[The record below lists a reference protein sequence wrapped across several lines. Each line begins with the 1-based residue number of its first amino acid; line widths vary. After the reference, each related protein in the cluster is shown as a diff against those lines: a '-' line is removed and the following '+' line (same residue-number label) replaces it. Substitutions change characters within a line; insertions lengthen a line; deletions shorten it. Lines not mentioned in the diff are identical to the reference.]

1 MIEEELLV
9 LLGTAASLGFLHTL
23 LGPDH
28 YVPFLAISRARGWS
42 ISKTA
47 WITGVCGLVHVG
59 SSVVIGIIGLR
70 LSYQLTSL
78 EAFEAFRGS
87 LAGWL
92 IIAFGLAYLVWGI
105 KRAVAKKNQ
114 KGVMEKLE
122 DSSANQP
129 TKKSYKQLLPWIL
142 FIVFLFGPCEPLIPV
157 LMFPAANISTMSI
170 LLVAGVFGLVT
181 IATMM
186 ALVLFPLYG
195 IQKIRI
201 PALQTYGHALAGG
214 LILLCGI
221 SVQFLGL

>member
-1 MIEEELLV
+1 MLDGQIIMLI
-9 LLGTAASLGFLHTL
+9 GTAVSLGFLHTL

-42 ISKTA
+42 IRKTA

-59 SSVVIGIIGLR
+59 SSVVIGVIGLR

-105 KRAVAKKNQ
+105 KRAVAKNNQ
-114 KGVMEKLE
+114 KDVMEKLE

-129 TKKSYKQLLPWIL
+129 TKKSYKQLVPWIL
-142 FIVFLFGPCEPLIPV
+142 FIVFLFGPCEPLIPI
-157 LMFPAANISTMSI
+157 LMFPAASLSTMSI
-170 LLVAGVFGLVT
+170 VLVAGAFGLVT
-181 IATMM
+181 IATMIT
-186 ALVLFPLYG
+186 LVVLPLYG
-195 IQKIRI
+195 VQKVKI
-201 PALQTYGHALAGG
+201 PGLHIYGHAVAGS

-221 SVQFLGL
+221 GVQFLGL